1 MCFQAWSVLSKFSF
15 SLNRICTDRAYT
27 GHQIA
32 VELFTEGECA
42 MSRYAP
48 YLGSTTLTTI
58 FVGLEAAAS
67 ALHLTSDELSAG
79 FWGGKTLDQLAD
91 DKGIDVAVVQQ
102 AVQEA
107 VKTKPRAAI
116 QQAVVNG
123 TLTQDNAD
131 WLLQGLEK
139 NYWGVGK
146 FFNTSFSLGR
156 NGMSA
161 LNSSALIG
169 SMSGSSQ
176 FGF

>member
-1 MCFQAWSVLSKFSF
+1 MHEIGG
-15 SLNRICTDRAYT
+15 RI
-27 GHQIA
+27 
-32 VELFTEGECA
+32 
-42 MSRYAP
+42 MSRFEEHS
-48 YLGSTTLTTI
+48 GSTTLTTI
-58 FVGLEAAAS
+58 FVGLEAAAH
-67 ALHLTSDELSAG
+67 ALDLTSDELSAG

-91 DKGIDVAVVQQ
+91 DKGIDATLVQQ

-107 VKTKPRAAI
+107 VKAEPRAAI

-123 TLTQDNAD
+123 ALTQDNAD

-146 FFNTSFSLGR
+146 LFNTSFSLGR

-161 LNSSALIG
+161 LNSPALIG
-169 SMSGSSQ
+169 SMSDLSQ